1 MTPAAKSL
9 HLGYNA
15 DELATSPYAAF
26 FQPDLAPLP
35 AHVTEAILVGGQAHE
50 LFAGVEQAPELM
62 TSGDW
67 PVETGY
73 TIAPDGSMRI
83 FVLTNMPRVTPA
95 MWDWW
100 FAWHGSEAQR
110 YKLWHPRAHVDVRWS
125 DGRSDLDHYI
135 GRTSN
140 VVEYVGAECLRLTIR
155 FVHPASL
162 GIDEAKLR
170 ANGEVAICA
179 RGGMEGTPM
188 ETGWLIHHVRPVPGG
203 AQMRSRFW
211 LGGSNVRPRGMPG
224 VVGAGIGR
232 TLSRLQPLTGNM
244 AADLL
249 VHCAQEMNHL
259 AAILPALY
267 ETFGS
272 SNGFNNYREENVSTF
287 YQCNP
292 MKRPGDVQDIAEA
305 VVYLAAPSGKFI
317 TGELLNVEGGMQLW
331 GDFWPAG
338 QPDWFKR

>member
-1 MTPAAKSL
+1 MQSAAKTL

-35 AHVTEAILVGGQAHE
+35 VHVTEAILVGGQAHE
-50 LFAGVEQAPELM
+50 LFPSIKQAPELL
-62 TSGDW
+62 TPGDW

-73 TIAPDGSMRI
+73 TISTDGSMSV
-83 FVLTNMPRVTPA
+83 FVLTDMPLVTPA
-95 MWDWW
+95 MWGWW
-100 FAWHGSEAQR
+100 FAWHGSEAAR

-125 DGRSDLDHYI
+125 DGRNDLDYYI

-140 VVEYVGAECLRLTIR
+140 VVEYVGAESLRLTIR
-155 FVHPASL
+155 FVPPASL
-162 GIDEAKLR
+162 GIDEQKLF

-179 RGGMEGTPM
+179 RGGIAGTPM
-188 ETGWLIHHVRPVPGG
+188 ETGWLIHHVRPVQDG

-224 VVGAGIGR
+224 TVGAGIGR
-232 TLSRLQPLTGNM
+232 TLRRLQPLTSNM

-249 VHCAQEMNHL
+249 IHCAQEMNHL

-267 ETFGS
+267 ETFRS
-272 SNGFNNYREENVSTF
+272 VRS
-287 YQCNP
+287 
-292 MKRPGDVQDIAEA
+292 
-305 VVYLAAPSGKFI
+305 
-317 TGELLNVEGGMQLW
+317 
-331 GDFWPAG
+331 
-338 QPDWFKR
+338 